1 MIRET
6 INTYV
11 EWMSKHWVLITTI
24 ATISTYFVG
33 VVTSSIYYSAF
44 GVNYTE
50 LADLN
55 EHLRNA
61 ISKPYLG
68 LFLLMTLILAPL
80 GAYLMFNP
88 DISKLK
94 IEKFF
99 TSQKLVKSIKF
110 KAKYRNR
117 NHKISFMGILCLVTL
132 AYLTLVI
139 SDLEL
144 KNLRKTQLVM
154 FNVDTDTKP
163 LTCVVF
169 LGRISNYHIFRD
181 INAKKKPIIIPLSS
195 IKRMTYAI
203 SLENIPA
210 EFVADNQVKSSE
222 YIQWENN
229 FKKICN
235 DKL

>member
-11 EWMSKHWVLITTI
+11 EWMSKHWVIITTI

-33 VVTSSIYYSAF
+33 VITSSIYYSAF

-68 LFLLMTLILAPL
+68 LFLLITLILAPL
-80 GAYLMFNP
+80 GIYLMINP
-88 DISKLK
+88 EISKLK
-94 IEKFF
+94 TEKFF
-99 TSQKLVKSIKF
+99 TSQKFVKGIKF
-110 KAKYRNR
+110 KTKYQKRNNR
-117 NHKISFMGILCLVTL
+117 TFYLGILCLFFL
-132 AYLTLVI
+132 AGLTMTI
-139 SDLEL
+139 GDLEL

-154 FNVDTDTKP
+154 YNVDTDTNP

-169 LGRISNYHIFRD
+169 LGRISNYHIFRN
-181 INAKKKPIIIPLSS
+181 INAMKKPIIIPISS